1 MSTIAE
7 LEAMMRKKREDEA
20 RAEAARAA
28 IALVMKEHGITYEKA
43 KRQSDATTREINV
56 LGQTIQVR
64 KKQVKKF
71 EIELLSHA

>member
-43 KRQSDATTREINV
+43 KRQSDATTKEINV